1 MTNTFITAAAYPS
14 TRNHPT
20 LGPVREIGYGHGCR
34 VLTGPFAGWRVKVVA
49 DRGERIISERG
60 AVRRVPAA

>member
-1 MTNTFITAAAYPS
+1 MTNTFITAAAYPH

-34 VLTGPFAGWRVKVVA
+34 VLEGKFAGWRVKVVA
-49 DRGERIISERG
+49 NRGERLYSAKG